1 MIVGM
6 KRVSIVMRSH
16 EKVNTLRAL
25 RRIGVMHLDDVEVQS
40 ETLSQLTDRIS
51 DYETISAILKERAKK
66 VKMPQGRQI
75 LSAGDFVVAHDHL
88 VDLVDTE
95 EALKE
100 NLARLTK
107 DRDLLAPYGEFD
119 MKGLRDIGSYGYEL
133 FFYSLEKKVLSSIET
148 DYIPIASD
156 GRHTVIATVGVQL
169 PDDGR
174 TERIHWPHTSLS
186 ETLALIEHDS
196 SRLQQVVQEI
206 QENVYLLPSYDFH
219 TRVVSQ
225 EIEFEKVEE
234 GMQESHSLIS
244 WISGYIPEDRLDQ
257 FKAFAAEQK
266 VGYSLSD
273 PDEEEIP
280 PTKVKNNKVIS
291 IISPVFDLLGTVPGY
306 REYDISMWFLMFFAV
321 FFAMIIGDGAYGLI
335 LLTIAAGAH
344 LKTKKANNGII
355 LLYVMSTASIVW
367 GAITGAWFGSQ
378 WIIENVGFLNSL
390 VIPQISAYP
399 EVFGLEATTAQNT
412 VMQLCFIIGTLH
424 LSLACVINI
433 HKKIGEKDISLVAD
447 LGWLMMIDALYF
459 LVLLLVIETPV
470 NLPAITTVVLTGLL
484 LVILF
489 GAQGPN
495 IPFVKG
501 LLGGLAGLFTTF
513 LDSISAFGNIISYIR
528 LFAVGM
534 ASLAIAQSFNSMAS
548 MMMHGFA
555 IPAAILILLLGH
567 SLNFVMALLS
577 VVVHG
582 VRLNLL
588 EFSGQLGMEWTGY
601 AYEPFK
607 ETVEPT
613 SHTLVETTIRS

>member
-40 ETLSQLTDRIS
+40 ETLGELTDRLS
-51 DYETISAILKERAKK
+51 DLETISAILTERAKK
-66 VKMPQGRQI
+66 VKGKGKDTQI
-75 LSAGDFVVAHDHL
+75 LSAQDFATAHDHL
-88 VDLVDTE
+88 VDLVETE

-100 NLARLTK
+100 NLAQLTK
-107 DRDLLAPYGEFD
+107 DRDMLSPYGDFD
-119 MKGLRDIGSYGYEL
+119 MKALRELSRYGWELCFYEC
-133 FFYSLEKKVLSSIET
+133 EKKVLASIEQ
-148 DYIPIASD
+148 DYIPIASMVK
-156 GRHTVIATVGVQL
+156 HTVIATVGEQL
-169 PDDGR
+169 GEDGKV
-174 TERIHWPHTSLS
+174 ERIHWPHQSLS
-186 ETLALIEHDS
+186 ETVSLIERESARLDQV
-196 SRLQQVVQEI
+196 SREI
-206 QENVYLLPSYDFH
+206 EENVYLLPSYSFH
-219 TRVVSQ
+219 TRVVEQ
-225 EIEFEKVEE
+225 EIEFERVEE
-234 GMQESHSLIS
+234 GMEESHSLIS
-244 WISGYIPEDRLDQ
+244 WISGYIPEDRLEE
-257 FKAFAAEQK
+257 FKEFARQEK
-266 VGYSLSD
+266 VGYSLRE
-273 PDEEEIP
+273 PELEDEP

-291 IISPVFDLLGTVPGY
+291 IISPVFELLGTVPGY

-335 LLTIAAGAH
+335 LLSIAAGAH
-344 LKTKKANNGII
+344 FKTKKANNGII
-355 LLYVMSTASIVW
+355 LLYVMSAASIVW
-367 GAITGAWFGSQ
+367 GAITGAWFGSA
-378 WIIENVGFLNSL
+378 WIIEHVGFLNAL

-399 EVFGLEATTAQNT
+399 EIFGLEATTAQNT

-433 HKKIGEKDISLVAD
+433 HRKIGEKDLSLVAD
-447 LGWLMMIDALYF
+447 FGWLIMIDSLYF
-459 LVLLLVIETPV
+459 LVLLLVIEQAV
-470 NLPAITTVVLTGLL
+470 NLTAITTVVLFGLL

-489 GAQGPN
+489 GAQGPG

-555 IPAAILILLLGH
+555 IPAAILVLLLGH

-601 AYEPFK
+601 AYEPFR

-613 SHTLVETTIRS
+613 SHTL